1 MNAKLRTAMI
11 FILLWSFAAPRLRA
25 QQPGSNDASSGKV
38 SPEKSSSIQSPL
50 LSERDVEEQRAR
62 ILMAEKRYDAGIQVY
77 QGLLK
82 SDPKNAIYLNM
93 IGIAY
98 LNMSNFNEAKKFFA
112 RSAKADKKYSS
123 AVNNLGMVYYEQ
135 KDYRHAIRQYK
146 KAALIDPNQA
156 GSHAN
161 LGFAYYKM
169 KKYPESAAEF
179 HKALEIDPHSLD
191 RNERV
196 GTMVQDRS
204 VENHG
209 MFFYMMARE
218 YARMGDAAHCA
229 DYLRKSFDEGYK
241 DVVKAQTDPGFKK
254 VVNDPAVQAIL
265 LPLLPAQTKPNQTPP
280 GT

>member
-1 MNAKLRTAMI
+1 MNAKLRTATVLVLVLI
-11 FILLWSFAAPRLRA
+11 VAAPRVRA
-25 QQPGSNDASSGKV
+25 QQPAANETPAAVPAPQQSSANN
-38 SPEKSSSIQSPL
+38 SPVMTA
-50 LSERDVEEQRAR
+50 RDVEEQRAR
-62 ILMAEKRYDAGIQVY
+62 ILMAEKRYDDGIQVY

-82 SDPKNAIYLNM
+82 AEPKNAIYLNM

-98 LNMSNFNEAKKFFA
+98 LNMSNFDQSKKFFA

-135 KDYRHAIRQYK
+135 KDYRHAIRQYQ
-146 KAALIDPNQA
+146 KAAIIDPNQA

-169 KKYPESAAEF
+169 KKYAESAAEF

-218 YARMGDAAHCA
+218 YARMGDAEHCA
-229 DYLRKSFDEGYK
+229 DYLRKSLGEGYK
-241 DVVKAQTDPGFKK
+241 DVVKAQSDPGFKK

-265 LPLLPAQTKPNQTPP
+265 LPLIPAQTSPSQTPP